1 MCVCVCPYVCV
12 YPYVCVS
19 VSPPQGYRR
28 PNFKELATD
37 QARYQRW
44 LLKNECK
51 AFYTPVFAEDM
62 RQGTQYLLQVR
73 KQPSV
78 ARKEISNGFSL
89 ALDNSTGCVG
99 LETDVP
105 Q

>member
-1 MCVCVCPYVCV
+1 MPA
-12 YPYVCVS
+12 S
-19 VSPPQGYRR
+19 PQGYRR

-62 RQGTQYLLQVR
+62 RQGAQYLLQVGKNGAAKLVLVMR
-73 KQPSV
+73 SHIVPAPV
-78 ARKEISNGFSL
+78 LCRSN
-89 ALDNSTGCVG
+89 
-99 LETDVP
+99 

>member
-1 MCVCVCPYVCV
+1 MPA
-12 YPYVCVS
+12 S
-19 VSPPQGYRR
+19 PQGYRR

-62 RQGTQYLLQVR
+62 RQGAQYLLQVGKMAPLNWVLGMR
-73 KQPSV
+73 SHIGLAPVLCRTGALYSQGV
-78 ARKEISNGFSL
+78 ASNGSL
-89 ALDNSTGCVG
+89 LTIFLG
-99 LETDVP
+99 
-105 Q
+105 